1 MGINIGICKG
11 LIAREVLDNLLL
23 VNIPLMYSTGTLNKN
38 TTIGILLRILI
49 IIDKRL
55 SFINTNPIILDIVDV
70 ITTVN
75 MSIKIINIIYFI
87 LSLND
92 SSLNTDNILL
102 ILEYI
107 IYCSFQTSPL
117 IAKPVV
123 NNKNKACILE
133 K

>member
-1 MGINIGICKG
+1 
-11 LIAREVLDNLLL
+11 
-23 VNIPLMYSTGTLNKN
+23 MYSIGTLNKN

-75 MSIKIINIIYFI
+75 MTIEIINIISII

-102 ILEYI
+102 ILDNI
-107 IYCSFQTSPL
+107 LSCSFQISPL
-117 IAKPVV
+117 KAKAVI
-123 NNKNKACILE
+123 NNKNKTCILE

>member
-1 MGINIGICKG
+1 
-11 LIAREVLDNLLL
+11 
-23 VNIPLMYSTGTLNKN
+23 MYSIGTLNKN
-38 TTIGILLRILI
+38 TTIGILLIILI

-55 SFINTNPIILDIVDV
+55 SFIKTNPIILDIVDV

-75 MSIKIINIIYFI
+75 MIIEIINIIYII

-92 SSLNTDNILL
+92 SSLNTANILL

-107 IYCSFQTSPL
+107 LYCSFQTSPL

-123 NNKNKACILE
+123 NNKNKACII
-133 K
+133 